1 MAKKARKLFKQPHS
15 NNWHCQFG
23 YRTKDGLRRT
33 YRKSLGTPDKET
45 AWVHYREIE
54 KKLDDLK
61 NGLKFTWSWERNSQF
76 TEIKVQTVADAFKKY
91 VRSAESR
98 GLKADTIQ
106 GSRDAYRRMMESKCA
121 SPTLPI
127 KSLSVIDLEK
137 FKIYWSGKHAPN
149 TINQSLNKIKAFLN
163 YCVDKKWMGT
173 YKSIHSPVKSKPISY
188 FTDEEFDNLMGAM
201 ADDELRRA
209 MLFYRETGC
218 RKREPFIS
226 KRVGNTLIIPPM
238 KGNPDERK
246 IVLPDI
252 LCPVH
257 DEMVTR
263 FKERLNNCKNER
275 QAWDWW
281 YYKLKEACKKVG
293 LGHKTLHDLRDTYI
307 IRLWAITGDIHLVSR
322 MVGHSDIKQTV
333 DYARFSP
340 SELLVHFPTLEAWLK
355 PRLIEANS
363 LMDGT
368 VLDGSTYGFFQI
380 TDGEGIS
387 EPN

>member
-1 MAKKARKLFKQPHS
+1 MAKKRRKLFKKPHS

-201 ADDELRRA
+201 ANDELRRA

-307 IRLWAITGDIHLVSR
+307 VRLWAITGDIHLVSR

-340 SELLVHFPTLEAWLK
+340 HELLVHFPSLEKWLK

-363 LMDGT
+363 LMDGR

-380 TDGEGIS
+380 TDGEHTS
-387 EPN
+387 

>member
-1 MAKKARKLFKQPHS
+1 MAKRTRKLFKKKGS
-15 NNWHCQFG
+15 KNWQTQFQWRDKSG
-23 YRTKDGLRRT
+23 KKVY
-33 YRKSLGTPDKET
+33 YCKSLGTPDKEI
-45 AWVHYREIE
+45 AWQRYDEILA
-54 KKLDDLK
+54 KLDDLK
-61 NGLKFTWSWERNSQF
+61 EGRDFTWSWLRGSRNSK
-76 TEIKVQTVADAFKKY
+76 IKIRTVAEAFQNY

-106 GSRDAYRRMMESKCA
+106 GSKDAYRRMMESQCA

-201 ADDELRRA
+201 ANDELRRA

-246 IVLPDI
+246 IVLPDM
-252 LCPVH
+252 LCRVH
-257 DEMVTR
+257 DEMVAR
-263 FKERLNNCKNER
+263 FKERMNYCKNER
-275 QAWDWW
+275 QAWDWY

-293 LGHKTLHDLRDTYI
+293 LGHKTLHDLRDTYVV
-307 IRLWAITGDIHLVSR
+307 RLWAITGDIYFVSTK
-322 MVGHSDIKQTV
+322 VGHKDIKQTV
-333 DYARFSP
+333 DYARFTP
-340 SELLVHFPTLEAWLK
+340 DELLEHFPSLEKWLK
-355 PRLIEANS
+355 PRLIQANS
-363 LMDGT
+363 LMEHTLLEHTHDSFG
-368 VLDGSTYGFFQI
+368 LL
-380 TDGEGIS
+380 TDGERTS
-387 EPN
+387 

>member
-1 MAKKARKLFKQPHS
+1 MAKKRRKLFKKPHS

-163 YCVDKKWMGT
+163 YCVDKKWMGA

-201 ADDELRRA
+201 ANDELRRA

-238 KGNPDERK
+238 KGNPEERK

-257 DEMVTR
+257 NEMVTR

-281 YYKLKEACKKVG
+281 YYKLKESCKKVG

-307 IRLWAITGDIHLVSR
+307 VRLWAITGDIHLVSR

>member
-1 MAKKARKLFKQPHS
+1 MAKKRRKLFKKPHS

-163 YCVDKKWMGT
+163 YCVDKKWMGA

-201 ADDELRRA
+201 ANDELRRA

-238 KGNPDERK
+238 KGNPEERK

-257 DEMVTR
+257 NEMVTR

-322 MVGHSDIKQTV
+322 LVGHSDIKQTV

-340 SELLVHFPTLEAWLK
+340 HELLVHFPSLEAWLK

-363 LMDGT
+363 LME
-368 VLDGSTYGFFQI
+368 GSILEGSAYGFFQI
-380 TDGEGIS
+380 TDGETTS
-387 EPN
+387 